1 MKWIFVVFLWLLMAV
16 LQVIFLLVLLVLV
29 ISLIGLVV
37 LTQADVDSE
46 DVFLPMNI
54 AVRETE
60 KLLT

>member
-1 MKWIFVVFLWLLMAV
+1 MKWIFVVFLWLLMAL
-16 LQVIFLLVLLVLV
+16 LQVFFLLVLLALV
-29 ISLIGLVV
+29 ISLVGLIV

-46 DVFLPMNI
+46 DVFLPMNV